1 MRYQLIRTSPYLG
14 GQVRWDIPLYYHYTN
29 GVHEMDTPDLYL
41 SPLSDNLMFNESD
54 DRITLKY
61 SHLDNLKYLYSKL
74 GDSFYSSNGEY
85 TGNYWLYNH
94 GYIVDPYTHTYNMGT
109 RRMRFSRYEKQF
121 AFLCPLWISEE
132 TNPYLFEFEISIG
145 VVGKERD
152 HIAITKFK
160 LSDAICRYMK
170 NYLDKSP
177 RYVDPDPVKYPNG
190 NAPYQ
195 GVNDDLLSIKFNPDY
210 ATIAGVNVEYGKY
223 LTKDIS
229 YIIPGLLHREVPL
242 MEFDNLLLYNF
253 KENHMIAQQLIN
265 LNFVFNMEDI
275 SFILKEKLQGE
286 QVTISLRVL
295 YDGEYLDIKDLYT
308 NYENIPVYRADL
320 DRLSTSNNVLDY
332 LHDDKIIDY
341 KQINKFTQPIFHWS
355 MVENPGYI
363 YNFYDG
369 FAPTFIENKELYR
382 ISGRYYDQA
391 DILQPISDVYNNA
404 NHWCKYYNYKGYSV
418 VSINTYIE
426 ENVENYSKTHS
437 QIIVNKESGIIY
449 INNNRFFV
457 GDDPI
462 IENLEDKNVYL
473 ANYVVDSNTIGQL
486 NLTYSETHDGEVYGF
501 KISSFNIEN
510 QIGIAIDLFATSTT
524 MCTIQ
529 NIRNYFSGYS
539 GEYLGMFQFIEALK
553 DKYVKPYK
561 IDFKNTTYTQVVE
574 PFGDYHPLE
583 MNMYKDNNPG
593 GMVLRYTGKL
603 CPLFIDPQDEY
614 YKNINYKYNQWTDI
628 NSEDVQYY
636 NKMIKT
642 GYLPN
647 YPSLD
652 YYTFES
658 EIDTP
663 RAPEWYS
670 NYEGDITW
678 KNAGLLHI
686 FPERYTT
693 SIIPKYEVVNIEGIN
708 SDNTMVIINGIE
720 VTPQED
726 ICYKNIT
733 TGKFYILV
741 NDKLV
746 EVNGPEYHIKNY
758 DEYIEERL
766 FWSLLYDKIKE
777 VFKKDDLSLWFK
789 QWLKEIY
796 TISYNFDYVSETDV
810 KNIEYF
816 VTFTL
821 R

>member
-29 GVHEMDTPDLYL
+29 GVHEMDTPNLYL
-41 SPLSDNLMFNESD
+41 SPLSDNLIFNESD

-152 HIAITKFK
+152 HIARTKFK
-160 LSDAICRYMK
+160 LSDAICGYMK

-177 RYVDPDPVKYPNG
+177 RYVDPDPVKYPDG

-391 DILQPISDVYNNA
+391 DILQPVSDVYNNA

-418 VSINTYIE
+418 TSVNTYIE
-426 ENVENYSKTHS
+426 ENVENHSKTHS

-462 IENLEDKNVYL
+462 IENLEGKNVYL
-473 ANYVVDSNTIGQL
+473 ANYVVDSNIIGQL
-486 NLTYSETHDGEVYGF
+486 DLTHSETHDGEVYGF
-501 KISSFNIEN
+501 IIQELDD
-510 QIGIAIDLFATSTT
+510 IICIDFLSTSTT

-529 NIRNYFSGYS
+529 NIRNYFGGYS
-539 GEYLGMFQFIEALK
+539 GEYLEILQFIEVLK
-553 DKYVKPYK
+553 DDYVKPYK

-628 NSEDVQYY
+628 NSEKVQYY
-636 NKMIKT
+636 DKMIKT

-670 NYEGDITW
+670 TYEGDITW

-686 FPERYTT
+686 FPERYIT
-693 SIIPKYEVVNIEGIN
+693 SIIP
-708 SDNTMVIINGIE
+708 
-720 VTPQED
+720 PED
-726 ICYKNIT
+726 ERPK
-733 TGKFYILV
+733 G
-741 NDKLV
+741 
-746 EVNGPEYHIKNY
+746 Y

-796 TISYNFDYVSETDV
+796 IISYNFDYVSETDV
-810 KNIEYF
+810 DKIEYF

>member
-1 MRYQLIRTSPYLG
+1 MRYQLQRTSPYLG
-14 GQVRWDIPLYYHYTN
+14 GQVRWDIPLYYHYEN
-29 GVHEMDTPDLYL
+29 GVHYMDTPELHL
-41 SPLSDNLMFNESD
+41 SPLNDSLIFNESD
-54 DRITLKY
+54 DRDTFNY

-85 TGNYWLYNH
+85 SSNYWLYNH
-94 GYIVDPYTHTYNMGT
+94 GYIVDPYTHIYNMGT

-132 TNPYLFEFEISIG
+132 TNPYKFEFEISVG
-145 VVGKERD
+145 VIGKERD
-152 HIAITKFK
+152 HIARAKFS
-160 LSDAICRYMK
+160 LSSIICDYLK
-170 NYLDKSP
+170 DYLDKSP
-177 RYVDPDPVKYPNG
+177 RYVDPDPVKYPDG
-190 NAPYQ
+190 DAPYQ
-195 GVNDDLLSIKFNPDY
+195 GVNNDLLSIKFDPDY

-286 QVTISLRVL
+286 RVTISLRVL

-320 DRLSTSNNVLDY
+320 DRLSTTNNVLDY

-369 FAPTFIENKELYR
+369 FAPTFMENKELYR

-391 DILQPISDVYNNA
+391 DIVQPVSDAYNNA
-404 NHWCKYYNYKGYSV
+404 NHWCKYYNYTGYTDNV
-418 VSINTYIE
+418 VKKYIDDNSNE
-426 ENVENYSKTHS
+426 PSKTHS
-437 QIIVNKESGIIY
+437 QIIYSKESGIIY
-449 INNNRFFV
+449 INNNRFYV
-457 GDDPI
+457 GDNSI
-462 IENLEDKNVYL
+462 LEESEKEIYL
-473 ANYVVDSNTIGQL
+473 ANYVVDSVSAIVGDWSNTRW
-486 NLTYSETHDGEVYGF
+486 YETHDGIQYGF
-501 KISSFNIEN
+501 IIQELDD
-510 QIGIAIDLFATSTT
+510 AICIDFLSTSTT

-529 NIRNYFSGYS
+529 NLQNYFSAYS
-539 GEYLGMFQFIEALK
+539 GDYLDLLQFVLNLK
-553 DKYVKPYK
+553 DSYVKPYK

-614 YKNINYKYNQWTDI
+614 YKNLNYKYNQWTDI
-628 NSEDVQYY
+628 NSDNVQYY

-647 YPSLD
+647 YPSLN

-686 FPERYTT
+686 FPERYVATKT
-693 SIIPKYEVVNIEGIN
+693 LPN
-708 SDNTMVIINGIE
+708 
-720 VTPQED
+720 PQA
-726 ICYKNIT
+726 
-733 TGKFYILV
+733 
-741 NDKLV
+741 
-746 EVNGPEYHIKNY
+746 Y
-758 DEYIEERL
+758 DEYLEEKE
-766 FWSLLYDKIKE
+766 FWSLLYDEIGRVFEKE
-777 VFKKDDLSLWFK
+777 LSLWFK

-796 TISYNFDYVSETDV
+796 TISYNFDYASETDV
-810 KNIEYF
+810 KTIKYF
-816 VTFTL
+816 VTFKL

>member
-1 MRYQLIRTSPYLG
+1 MRYQLLRTSPYLG

-29 GVHEMDTPDLYL
+29 GVHEMDTPNLYL
-41 SPLSDNLMFNESD
+41 SPLSDNLIFNESD

-85 TGNYWLYNH
+85 SGNYWLYNH
-94 GYIVDPYTHTYNMGT
+94 GYIVDPYTHIYNMGT
-109 RRMRFSRYEKQF
+109 RRMRFSRFEKQF

-152 HIAITKFK
+152 HIARTRFK
-160 LSDAICRYMK
+160 LSDAICGYMK
-170 NYLDKSP
+170 DYLDKSP
-177 RYVDPDPVKYPNG
+177 RYVDPDPVKYPAG
-190 NAPYQ
+190 SVLPYQ
-195 GVNDDLLSIKFNPDY
+195 GVNDDLLSIKFDPDY
-210 ATIAGVNVEYGKY
+210 ATIAGVNVEYGKFFSF
-223 LTKDIS
+223 DIS

-242 MEFDNLLLYNF
+242 MEFDNLLPYNF

-320 DRLSTSNNVLDY
+320 DRLSTTNNVLDY

-369 FAPTFIENKELYR
+369 FAPTFMENKELYR

-391 DILQPISDVYNNA
+391 DVMQPISDVYNNA
-404 NHWCKYYNYKGYSV
+404 NHWCKYYNYKGYTS
-418 VSINTYIE
+418 SAINTYMD
-426 ENVENYSKTHS
+426 ENKENPSKTHS
-437 QIIVNKESGIIY
+437 KIIYNKESGIIY
-449 INNNRFFV
+449 INNNRFYI
-457 GDDPI
+457 GDKTIPQEFEKD
-462 IENLEDKNVYL
+462 VYL
-473 ANYVVDSNTIGQL
+473 ANYVVDDTTQSTH
-486 NLTYSETHDGEVYGF
+486 SETHEDIQYGF
-501 KISSFNIEN
+501 IVYEDDDFIC
-510 QIGIAIDLFATSTT
+510 IDFMSNSTT

-529 NIRNYFSGYS
+529 NLQNYFSEYS
-539 GEYLGMFQFIEALK
+539 GEYLELLQFIVAIK
-553 DKYVKPYK
+553 DNYVKPYR

-614 YKNINYKYNQWTDI
+614 YKNINYKYNQWSDI

-636 NKMIKT
+636 NKMIKS

-663 RAPEWYS
+663 IAPQWYS
-670 NYEGDITW
+670 TYEGDITW

-693 SIIPKYEVVNIEGIN
+693 STTPNKEDRPKA
-708 SDNTMVIINGIE
+708 
-720 VTPQED
+720 
-726 ICYKNIT
+726 
-733 TGKFYILV
+733 
-741 NDKLV
+741 
-746 EVNGPEYHIKNY
+746 Y
-758 DEYIEERL
+758 DEYIEEKL

-777 VFKKDDLSLWFK
+777 VFKKDELSLWFK

-796 TISYNFDYVSETDV
+796 TISYNFDYASETDV
-810 KNIEYF
+810 ETIEYF